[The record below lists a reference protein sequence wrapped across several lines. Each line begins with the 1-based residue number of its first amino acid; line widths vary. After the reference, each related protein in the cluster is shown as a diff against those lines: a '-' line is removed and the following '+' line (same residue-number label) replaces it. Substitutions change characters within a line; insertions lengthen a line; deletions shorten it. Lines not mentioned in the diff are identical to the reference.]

1 MRDVLLTMDEC
12 AALLVMLRCAAD
24 TTAECEA
31 LQTAARLGAERAMQA
46 PDGDLSEMLTKLS
59 RLRGWYE
66 IGPAQRAEVDTLVEW
81 VKMRAQERA
90 ARVCDRLRGPIE
102 IYNPSYVHYVACAEA
117 IRRGEGEQA

>member
-1 MRDVLLTMDEC
+1 MRDVLTEEECDAIWRSRAPLYTM
-12 AALLVMLRCAAD
+12 
-24 TTAECEA
+24 
-31 LQTAARLGAERAMQA
+31 LQAAARLGAERAMQPFRA
-46 PDGDLSEMLTKLS
+46 PDGDLPEMLTKLS

-117 IRRGEGEQA
+117 IRRGEEG